1 MSQSVKVGS
10 TGGIGSGLVAGGNGG
25 NGDKDDGGMAFE
37 NGDGDRTMMGV
48 LKGSLHIAD

>member
-10 TGGIGSGLVAGGNGG
+10 SGGIGSGLVAGG

-37 NGDGDRTMMGV
+37 NKDGDRTMMGV